1 MTKFHSHFQYKRWL
15 VVLCILIGLTA
26 CQPDTKPLSDL
37 EQIQQRG
44 VLRVGTL
51 NNQISYFIGTD
62 GPTGLDYELAQRFAK
77 ELGVKL
83 EIKPA
88 YHSSGLF
95 PALKNHEVDMIAA
108 GISHTPERLKHF
120 NVGPAYYYASQQV
133 VYRKGT
139 WRPRN
144 LKQLIEK
151 QSSENKENFVVVKG
165 SEFDQTLQ
173 NLAKDNP
180 KLTWETVENNDTNDL
195 LKKVSTGD
203 IDFTVVDSIS
213 LSINQRLHPRLATAF
228 ELTEDQPISWYIRK
242 SDNDS
247 LYAMMLEFF
256 GNMNQSGKLT
266 RLEEKYFGHIQSF
279 DYVDTRAFIRS
290 LDSKLPKYKKLFQT
304 YSKEFDWRLIAA
316 LSYQES
322 HWNPYA
328 TSPTGVRGMMMLTQS
343 TAKMVNVKNRL
354 IPAQSIQGGVT
365 YLRGIVKRIP
375 DSIPEHE
382 KIWFALASYNLGFGH
397 VMDARRL
404 TKAQKANPDSWT
416 DVKARLPKLQLPG
429 YYRYTRYG
437 YARGSEAKNY
447 VENIRRYYQTI
458 IGYEAQEKQEIRND
472 NRDAD
477 FTVIDAPVSSAVSAA
492 VSTATNTEQPAAES
506 K

>member
-1 MTKFHSHFQYKRWL
+1 MTKFFSYIESKRWIL
-15 VVLCILIGLTA
+15 ALFFLIGLTA
-26 CQPDTKPLSDL
+26 CQPDPKSMTDL

-51 NNQISYFIGTD
+51 NNQLSYFIGPE
-62 GPTGLDYELAQRFAK
+62 GPTGLDYELAQKFAK

-95 PALKNHEVDMIAA
+95 PALKNHEVDLIAA
-108 GISHTPERLKHF
+108 GVSHTPDRLAEF
-120 NVGPAYYYASQQV
+120 NVGPAYYYVSQKV
-133 VYRKGT
+133 IYRKGT

-144 LKQLIEK
+144 LKQLMEK
-151 QSSENKENFVVVKG
+151 QGNLVVVKD

-173 NLAKDNP
+173 SLSISNP
-180 KLTWETVENNDTNDL
+180 GLKWDTLKTTDTNDL
-195 LKKVSTGD
+195 LKQVSTGD

-213 LSINQRLHPRLATAF
+213 LSVNQRLHPNLAAAF

-242 SDNDS
+242 SNDDS

-256 GNMNQSGKLT
+256 GDINQSGDLAQ
-266 RLEEKYFGHIQSF
+266 LEEKYFGHIQSF

-290 LDSKLPKYKKLFQT
+290 LDSKLPRYKRLFQT

-322 HWNPYA
+322 HWNPHA

-343 TAKMVNVKNRL
+343 TAKMVNVTNRL
-354 IPAQSIQGGVT
+354 DPAQSIKGGVS
-365 YLRGIVKRIP
+365 YLRGIMRRIP

-382 KIWFALASYNLGFGH
+382 KIWFALASYNLGYGH
-397 VMDARRL
+397 VMDARRI
-404 TKAQKANPDSWT
+404 TQSQNANPNSWT
-416 DVKARLPKLQLPG
+416 DVKERLPYLQLPG
-429 YYRYTRYG
+429 YYPYTRYG
-437 YARGSEAKNY
+437 YARGNEAKSY

-458 IGYEAQEKQEIRND
+458 IGYEVQEKQEIRND

-477 FTVIDAPVSSAVSAA
+477 FTVINAPIMPETTKAQETSTSSEHIDM
-492 VSTATNTEQPAAES
+492 TNI
-506 K
+506 KK